1 MSDDRICVGVVGG
14 AFGVSGEVR
23 LKSFTA
29 EPDAIADYGPFE
41 TEDGSRSF
49 DMQLVR
55 PIKQGFAVRLSNV
68 RTKEDADALKG
79 AQLFVPRTRLPQL
92 PDDEYYHADLI
103 GLAVLDTGGA
113 PLGTVRAVLNH
124 GAADLLEVAQP
135 GATQTALLP
144 FTQAIVP
151 TVDLA
156 TGKIIADPPE
166 GLFD

>member
-41 TEDGSRSF
+41 TEDGARSF

-55 PIKQGFAVRLSNV
+55 PIKQGFAVRLSGV
-68 RTKEDADALKG
+68 RSKEDADALKG
-79 AQLFVPRTRLPQL
+79 VQLFVPRTRLPQL

-103 GLAVLDTGGA
+103 GLAVLDTGGVA
-113 PLGTVRAVLNH
+113 LGTVRAVLNH

-135 GATQTALLP
+135 GTSQTALLP

-156 TGKIIADPPE
+156 AGKIIADPPD
-166 GLFD
+166 GLFE